1 MSNYLDAIMTNHNF
15 VATSSDES
23 LNNFSDIII
32 KQNGGDPT
40 KSNDILKNVPT
51 GSFPPLFIMTPEE
64 QEKEEKN
71 KARLFS
77 PSTNKTA
84 LSIKEIMQE
93 RRDDKKP
100 FISL

>member
-1 MSNYLDAIMTNHNF
+1 MDNYLDAIMTNHNF
-15 VATSSDES
+15 VATSSDENI
-23 LNNFSDIII
+23 NNFSEIIVE
-32 KQNGGDPT
+32 QYGGDP
-40 KSNDILKNVPT
+40 KNKLDILKNVPT
-51 GSFPPLFIMTPEE
+51 GSFPPIFLMTPEE

-77 PSTNKTA
+77 ASTNKTA